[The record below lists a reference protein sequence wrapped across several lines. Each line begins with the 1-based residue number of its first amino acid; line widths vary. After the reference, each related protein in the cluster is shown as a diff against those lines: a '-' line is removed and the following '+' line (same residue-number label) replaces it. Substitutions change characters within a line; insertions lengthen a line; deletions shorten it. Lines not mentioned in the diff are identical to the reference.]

1 MGVVRSPALIYG
13 GAVTEQADHFSS
25 TTWLRG
31 PRWSSSG
38 ELAIYDGQLST
49 CADLFTP
56 APLNAPNS
64 HNLGRYRWTYVS
76 RTCAIRKWLI
86 KRRISAARCNRYFGI
101 KYADLSQIQVVISRE
116 KSARRRDDEDTSFSI
131 WIFIYIIYIYIIFIY
146 IYIFMEKNI

>member
-13 GAVTEQADHFSS
+13 GAVTEKADHFSS

-101 KYADLSQIQVVISRE
+101 KYADLSQVQVVISRE

>member
-13 GAVTEQADHFSS
+13 DAVTEQADHFSS

-64 HNLGRYRWTYVS
+64 HNLGRYRG

-116 KSARRRDDEDTSFSI
+116 KTARRRDDEEYTSFSI
-131 WIFIYIIYIYIIFIY
+131 WIFIYIIYIFILYLY
-146 IYIFMEKNI
+146 IYLWKKI